1 VVSGRVTRN
10 YRDLIVGGNT
20 MEDTGSPTKAKPM
33 TLKKLDDAA
42 SKDFW
47 EYVEKSKQEWLE
59 QQPSWS
65 RELERRETREESPA
79 SVARPADPILLNRSC
94 N

>member
-1 VVSGRVTRN
+1 
-10 YRDLIVGGNT
+10 
-20 MEDTGSPTKAKPM
+20 MEDTKPSKGAHETM
-33 TLKKLDDAA
+33 SLKKLDDPA

-47 EYVEKSKQEWLE
+47 EYVEKSKQEWRE

-65 RELERRETREESPA
+65 RELQQQQDAPQAEA
-79 SVARPADPILLNRSC
+79 SAPVEPPGKSVLC

>member
-1 VVSGRVTRN
+1 
-10 YRDLIVGGNT
+10 
-20 MEDTGSPTKAKPM
+20 MEDTDLSTAQKPM
-33 TLKKLDDAA
+33 SLKKLDDPA

-47 EYVEKSKQEWLE
+47 DYVEKSKQEWRE

-65 RELERRETREESPA
+65 RELEQRQSIETDNENTA
-79 SVARPADPILLNRSC
+79 SVEPAGEPVIC